1 MGHKA
6 RGVDSQV
13 LKKDFHFTTGHHNHN
28 TCCIKKS
35 PTAVLKP
42 WASPSGLDGHNDNL
56 FYGHF
61 VYNDWLGLTTFPFVL

>member
-1 MGHKA
+1 MRQEA
-6 RGVDSQV
+6 LDSQVV

-42 WASPSGLDGHNDNL
+42 WASPSGLDGHNSRMNDNS

-61 VYNDWLGLTTFPFVL
+61 VYDDW

>member
-1 MGHKA
+1 MGHEA

-35 PTAVLKP
+35 PTAMLKP
-42 WASPSGLDGHNDNL
+42 WASPSGLDGHNSRMNDNS

-61 VYNDWLGLTTFPFVL
+61 VYDDW

>member
-1 MGHKA
+1 MGHEA

-35 PTAVLKP
+35 PTAMLKP

-61 VYNDWLGLTTFPFVL
+61 VYDDW